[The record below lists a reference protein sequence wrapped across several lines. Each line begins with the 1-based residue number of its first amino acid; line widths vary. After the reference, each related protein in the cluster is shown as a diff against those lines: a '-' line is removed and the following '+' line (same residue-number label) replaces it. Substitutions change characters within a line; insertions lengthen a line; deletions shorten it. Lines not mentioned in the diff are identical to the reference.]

1 MSNLYKPRLAQNIQ
15 DEIVILHESG
25 LSRKDIQIKINEKF
39 GISTNANTITK
50 IIHYRELIEET
61 TPVSTEDKN
70 IVWLKY
76 KLFLLAEDAFGKK
89 EHDKFLKISDRIIAI
104 FKIEEPVKQAQELN
118 DFGQDLFKE
127 EIKKL
132 IDKQGIS

>member
-70 IVWLKY
+70 IVWLKD